1 MNRLVP
7 GTLALAL
14 FACGQAKSPDHP
26 TANAGGEPVASA
38 EPGAGDAAGN
48 DAAGNEAAEADA
60 AGADTGTPAEGG
72 EGDRVFQVSE
82 SDTAKDARGEKPSKI
97 KPTKTEAALRLFVI
111 DKDKGPIKGIVMSL
125 TSPSGAKFYTE
136 ETDGKGYAEVLVPV
150 GETYKISYLSLGR
163 KDISAKVTVSDK
175 PNQNLK
181 LTLRYKREEYPDGGG
196 ASAGRFV
203 LKGVQF
209 ETGKATLTPDSFAR
223 LDGVVEFMT
232 HKKSARIEISG
243 HTDNVGN
250 PRRNKTLSEKR
261 AKACRDYLVSKGIA
275 ADRIKTV
282 GYGDER
288 PIASNDT
295 EAGRQQNRRIEATE
309 L

>member
-14 FACGQAKSPDHP
+14 LACGQAKSPDHP
-26 TANAGGEPVASA
+26 TASSGGEPVAST
-38 EPGAGDAAGN
+38 EPAGTGDAAEN
-48 DAAGNEAAEADA
+48 DA
-60 AGADTGTPAEGG
+60 AGADPAAPADGDG
-72 EGDRVFQVSE
+72 EDRVFQVSE
-82 SDTAKDARGEKPSKI
+82 SDTAKDARGENPSKI
-97 KPTKTEAALRLFVI
+97 KPTKTEAALRLFVV
-111 DKDKGPIKGIVMSL
+111 DKEKGPIKGIVISL
-125 TSPSGAKFYTE
+125 SSPSGAKYYTE
-136 ETDGKGYAEVLVPV
+136 ETDAKGYAEVLVPV
-150 GETYKISYLSLGR
+150 GETYTLSYLSLGR

-181 LTLRYKREEYPDGGG
+181 LTLRYKREEFPDGGG

-209 ETGKATLTPDSFAR
+209 ETGKATLTPDSYAR
-223 LDGVVEFMT
+223 LDSVLEFMT

-250 PRRNKTLSEKR
+250 PRRNKALSEKR
-261 AKACRDYLVSKGIA
+261 ARACRDYLVSKGIA